1 MCSAEDLHSE
11 CPECMLPGGVGELG
25 ESSCIGGVGA
35 GGSRAEWRCLC
46 GDDLEE
52 FGDTLVSRIVFED
65 ASKGCR

>member
-1 MCSAEDLHSE
+1 
-11 CPECMLPGGVGELG
+11 MLPGGVGELG

-52 FGDTLVSRIVFED
+52 FGGTLVSRIVFED